1 MMDGEKEMKRII
13 AMLIMMAVSGVL
25 FAAETVNGAGASFP
39 APLYMRWAYDYQKL
53 NGTKINY
60 QSVGS
65 GAGIAQIKAGT
76 VDFGA
81 SDAPLSKDELDK
93 DGLTQFPMIVGGVVP
108 VVNIKGINNGSMKL
122 TGSLLAE
129 IFMGK
134 ITAWNDPKI
143 AAENP
148 GLSLPATKI
157 IVVHRADGS
166 GTTWI
171 FTHYLSAIS
180 PDWKSS
186 IGASKDVKW
195 PAGVG
200 GKGNEGVAAN
210 VRQMNG
216 SIGYV
221 EYAYA
226 KTNKMNSVQ
235 IKNRDGVYVAPSL
248 NTFQAAAANADWKN
262 APAFAMIL
270 VDQPGKDSWPITGA
284 SYIIIHK
291 NQKDAAKISTMLT
304 FFNWCFNNGA
314 ASATALDYVPLTKN
328 VTDLV
333 NTSWKANVKVNGNQI
348 WK

>member
-1 MMDGEKEMKRII
+1 MKRFVVL
-13 AMLIMMAVSGVL
+13 MLVL
-25 FAAETVNGAGASFP
+25 IGFGMLTAAETVNGAGASFP

-65 GAGIAQIKAGT
+65 GAGIAQIKAST

-81 SDAPLSKDELDK
+81 SDAPMTKDELDK
-93 DGLTQFPMIVGGVVP
+93 EGLTQFPMIVGGVVP
-108 VVNIKGINNGSMKL
+108 VVNLKGVTAGSMKL
-122 TGSLLAE
+122 SGSVLAE

-143 AAENP
+143 AAENS
-148 GLSLPATKI
+148 GITLPDTKI

-171 FTHYLSAIS
+171 FTNYLAAVS
-180 PDWKSS
+180 PEWKSS
-186 IGASKDVKW
+186 IGASKEVKW

-235 IKNRDGVYVAPSL
+235 LKNKEGVYVNPSL

-270 VDQPGKDSWPITGA
+270 VDQPGRDSWPITGA

-291 NQKDAAKISTMLT
+291 NQAAAAKINTMLT

-314 ASATALDYVPLTKN
+314 ASASALDYVPLTKN
-328 VTDLV
+328 ITDLI
-333 NTSWKANVKVNGNQI
+333 NTSWKNSVKVNNQQV

>member
-1 MMDGEKEMKRII
+1 MKRFVVM
-13 AMLIMMAVSGVL
+13 MLVL
-25 FAAETVNGAGASFP
+25 IGFGMLTAAETVNGAGASFP

-65 GAGIAQIKAGT
+65 GAGIAQIKANT

-81 SDAPLSKDELDK
+81 SDAPMTKEELEK

-108 VVNIKGINNGSMKL
+108 VVNIKGIAAGSMKL
-122 TGSLLAE
+122 SGSVLAE

-134 ITAWNDPKI
+134 ITVWNDPKI
-143 AAENP
+143 VAENQ
-148 GLSLPATKI
+148 GLSLPSTKI

-171 FTHYLSAIS
+171 FTHYLAAVS
-180 PDWKSS
+180 PEWKSG

-235 IKNRDGVYVAPSL
+235 LKNKEGVYVNPSL

-291 NQKDAAKISTMLT
+291 NQADAAKISTMLT

-328 VTDLV
+328 ITDLV
-333 NTSWKANVKVNGNQI
+333 NTSWKSSVKVNNQQV